1 MQSGWPEVA
10 DSGRESDGDLA
21 PAQEEAAVCLAAGLH
36 VYEAARKAGV
46 GERSVRRWL
55 REDPPFAARVREL
68 RAARTSQTMGML
80 VACSGEAIETIYRIM
95 KNGSTEAIRLRAA
108 EDITD
113 YNFKARA
120 LDEMED
126 RVRQLEE
133 RLEALTTGKPR
144 VVARSA

>member
-1 MQSGWPEVA
+1 MQSGWPETA
-10 DSGRESDGDLA
+10 GNGRETDTDLS
-21 PAQEEAAVCLAAGLH
+21 PVQEEAALALAAGLH
-36 VYEAARKAGV
+36 VYEAARKAGC
-46 GERSVRRWL
+46 GERTIRTWL
-55 REDPPFAARVREL
+55 RNDPPFAARVREL

-95 KNGSTEAIRLRAA
+95 KHGSTETIRLRAA

-126 RVRQLEE
+126 RIRVLEE
-133 RLEALTTGKPR
+133 RIEALATPLKVKR
-144 VVARSA
+144 CS